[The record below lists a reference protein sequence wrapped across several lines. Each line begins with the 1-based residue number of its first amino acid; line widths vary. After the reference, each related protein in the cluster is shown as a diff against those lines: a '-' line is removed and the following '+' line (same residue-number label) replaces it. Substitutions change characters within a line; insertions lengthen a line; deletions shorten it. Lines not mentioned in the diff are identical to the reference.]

1 MSSPENPSDSLVPVA
16 WDAPGDP
23 PAPNQADPAVAD
35 LPSLHHAEIATARR
49 YADASRAASTQ
60 RAYASDW
67 QRFSAWCLAR
77 GIETLPADPRAVA
90 VFLSAEAQAGLAP
103 LTVGRRLA
111 AIGWMHRR
119 AGFQPPQAREGAAA
133 ILEVMAGIR
142 RSHGIAPVRKH
153 AADADVLRDVLRAIA
168 GDDLRSVRDRALLAF
183 GMAGAFRRS
192 ELVALRFTDI
202 ERVPEGLR
210 VTIQRSKTDQDGA
223 GATIA
228 IPEGRRLRPKALLDA
243 WLERG
248 GISDGFLFRR
258 LVPGFAGGA
267 TASPMSDRAVARLV
281 QLRVAQAGYVAA
293 DFAGHSLRAGFLT
306 AAARSGASVFKMR
319 EVSRHK
325 SMQVLADYVRD
336 AELFRDHAGEGFL

>member
-1 MSSPENPSDSLVPVA
+1 VSTPEIPPDSLVPI
-16 WDAPGDP
+16 APGDS
-23 PAPNQADPAVAD
+23 PAPNATDPADAG
-35 LPSLHHAEIATARR
+35 LPSLHQAEIATARR

-67 QRFSAWCLAR
+67 RRFSAWCLAR
-77 GIETLPADPRAVA
+77 GLDTLPADPRAVA
-90 VFLSAEAQAGLAP
+90 VFLSAEANAGSAP
-103 LTVGRRLA
+103 PTVGRRLA

-119 AGFQPPQAREGAAA
+119 AGLQPPQAREGAAA
-133 ILEVMAGIR
+133 LLEVMAGIR
-142 RSHGIAPVRKH
+142 RSHGVAPVRKH

-168 GDDLRSVRDRALLAF
+168 GADLRSVRDRAVLAF

-192 ELVALRFTDI
+192 ELVALRLADI

-210 VTIQRSKTDQDGA
+210 VTIRRSKTDQDAA

-228 IPEGRRLRPKALLDA
+228 IPEGRRLRPRALLDA

-248 GISDGFLFRR
+248 GITEGFLFRR
-258 LVPGFAGGA
+258 LVPGPAGGA
-267 TASPMSDRAVARLV
+267 TTSPMSDRAVARLV
-281 QLRVAQAGYVAA
+281 QARVAAAGYAA
-293 DFAGHSLRAGFLT
+293 EDFAGHSLRAGFLT

-319 EVSRHK
+319 EVSRHR

-336 AELFRDHAGEGFL
+336 AELFQNHAGDGFL

>member
-1 MSSPENPSDSLVPVA
+1 MSSPEHPSDSLVLT
-16 WDAPGDP
+16 APGDP
-23 PAPNQADPAVAD
+23 PTTDAKDPGVSD

-67 QRFSAWCLAR
+67 RRFSTWCLDR
-77 GIETLPADPRAVA
+77 GLETMPADPRVVA
-90 VFLSAEAQAGLAP
+90 VFLSAEAEAGSAP

-111 AIGWMHRR
+111 AVGWMHRR
-119 AGFQPPQAREGAAA
+119 AGLQPPQAREGAAA

-142 RSHGIAPVRKH
+142 RSHGIASVRKH
-153 AADADVLRDVLRAIA
+153 AADVLRAIT

-192 ELVALRFTDI
+192 ELVALRLADI
-202 ERVPEGLR
+202 ERVPERLR
-210 VTIQRSKTDQDGA
+210 VTIRRSKTDQDGA

-243 WLERG
+243 WLECG

-258 LVPGFAGGA
+258 LTAGPVGVA

-281 QLRVAQAGYVAA
+281 QVRVAQEGYVAA
-293 DFAGHSLRAGFLT
+293 NFAGHSLQAGFLT